1 MLPAQVVRDSPS
13 SNCGRQ
19 LGAAAQRQHF
29 DVGGSEQWG
38 HRCGVGSRDLAAT
51 LGSRLKIPRLR
62 WKYAWLKP
70 LVGTKTAKNAQMLLP
85 QLKASLFGAI
95 RMLRR

>member
-1 MLPAQVVRDSPS
+1 VQYIRSLEDSERVR
-13 SNCGRQ
+13 
-19 LGAAAQRQHF
+19 AASIAYLQNWLIHF
-29 DVGGSEQWG
+29 YPERPDIVRKLE
-38 HRCGVGSRDLAAT
+38 DLAAT
-51 LGSRLKIPRLR
+51 LGGRLKIPRLR
-62 WKYAWLKP
+62 WKYAWLEP